1 MKRVLAFACG
11 FCLAGSVANAQTVES
26 KYGVDSV
33 KTIENASIYSE
44 FLKQKN
50 YDEALPA
57 WSYVFHNAPAF
68 QVNTYMKGED
78 LFSGLYK
85 QTKNAAYL
93 DSLKMVYDQWIKYSY
108 INPRF
113 GEGYI
118 LGKKGAT
125 LIQLGVADEQAM
137 KEAYGYLTKSFEME
151 GAKSHPLVVQ
161 IMFYTAGDL
170 MRKEI
175 LNREDYV
182 NEYMKVS
189 RYVDHA
195 LKNAKKTEPYQEMK
209 GRIDGMFFSS
219 GAADCGTLDRLLTAK
234 YNSAPEDVENVK
246 SIVSL
251 LRRNE
256 CEELELYTTVTEQ
269 LYKMDPSGE
278 AAYSLATMF
287 MKRQDWEKA
296 DTYLQEAIAKAAD
309 NICKGDYCMRQ
320 AQLKLAKKQ
329 YAEAKRAALSAIQCN
344 PKNGVAYILI
354 GKAYAAYS
362 SNYGED
368 AFDHASVFW
377 AAVDKFNKAKQ
388 VEPALAAEVNSLI
401 NSYTPHFPSKDEAFF
416 RSVTEGT
423 TVKIGDWINETT
435 TARFTK

>member
-1 MKRVLAFACG
+1 M
-11 FCLAGSVANAQTVES
+11 
-26 KYGVDSV
+26 
-33 KTIENASIYSE
+33 
-44 FLKQKN
+44 
-50 YDEALPA
+50 
-57 WSYVFHNAPAF
+57 
-68 QVNTYMKGED
+68 
-78 LFSGLYK
+78 
-85 QTKNAAYL
+85 
-93 DSLKMVYDQWIKYSY
+93 
-108 INPRF
+108 
-113 GEGYI
+113 
-118 LGKKGAT
+118 
-125 LIQLGVADEQAM
+125 
-137 KEAYGYLTKSFEME
+137 
-151 GAKSHPLVVQ
+151 
-161 IMFYTAGDL
+161 
-170 MRKEI
+170 
-175 LNREDYV
+175 
-182 NEYMKVS
+182 
-189 RYVDHA
+189 
-195 LKNAKKTEPYQEMK
+195 
-209 GRIDGMFFSS
+209 
-219 GAADCGTLDRLLTAK
+219 
-234 YNSAPEDVENVK
+234 
-246 SIVSL
+246 
-251 LRRNE
+251 
-256 CEELELYTTVTEQ
+256 ELELTTTVTEQ

-296 DTYLQEAIAKAAD
+296 DTYLQEAIAKATD

-344 PKNGVAYILI
+344 PKNGAAYILI

-388 VEPALAAEVNSLI
+388 VEPALAAEVNSLV